1 MAYADKDGDGMCAS
15 HIGRLGPGALL
26 GDWGRAPTT
35 PHRPCHHQPS
45 PRHQPPHPMLY
56 HNPNAHLPPPLRVSF
71 EEYCKVVIGS
81 KPTSPTMKEA
91 APGTED
97 APTPAPAEEA
107 PAQDAPGQE
116 SPAEESPAQE
126 KSAAALVP
134 EAKPEAKPDAV
145 TRKSSAASSTAASI
159 ARAKVHAITTPRG
172 YA

>member
-1 MAYADKDGDGMCAS
+1 MHAF
-15 HIGRLGPGALL
+15 
-26 GDWGRAPTT
+26 
-35 PHRPCHHQPS
+35 
-45 PRHQPPHPMLY
+45 
-56 HNPNAHLPPPLRVSF
+56 PPLRVSF

-91 APGTED
+91 ALGTED

-134 EAKPEAKPDAV
+134 EAKPEAKPNAV
-145 TRKSSAASSTAASI
+145 KSNAASSTAASI
-159 ARAKVHAITTPRG
+159 ARAKVHAPTTPRG

>member
-1 MAYADKDGDGMCAS
+1 MHTS
-15 HIGRLGPGALL
+15 
-26 GDWGRAPTT
+26 
-35 PHRPCHHQPS
+35 
-45 PRHQPPHPMLY
+45 
-56 HNPNAHLPPPLRVSF
+56 PPLRVSF

-134 EAKPEAKPDAV
+134 EAKPDAV